1 MRQVRADKSITEPQ
15 LLLRSTIAF
24 FALVVLFG
32 LEPKDKSIKYKHRL
46 QHVLILECVEYQGN
60 PYSLQQPNLLDDPQY
75 HFLNS
80 HQKYPTKYQFI

>member
-32 LEPKDKSIKYKHRL
+32 LEPKDKSI
-46 QHVLILECVEYQGN
+46 QI
-60 PYSLQQPNLLDDPQY
+60 
-75 HFLNS
+75 
-80 HQKYPTKYQFI
+80 